1 MRYLRYSIPLM
12 LLAMLAALLFEL
24 GQRPAELDPQDA
36 LEAGIILLP
45 EARPLPPAALAS
57 LDGQVFGPTLFAGKW
72 TLMLFGYT
80 FCPDICPTALSELRT
95 LYSGLPPAARERLR
109 VVMVSVDPHRDSA
122 EHLQRYVSHFHQDF
136 TGLRGELPE
145 VQAAANTLGLS
156 FIPGDTTQPYYTV
169 DHSGHLALIDP
180 EGRQRGFV
188 RGPLRVAALVEH
200 LPALL
205 GQAQ

>member
-12 LLAMLAALLFEL
+12 LLALLAALLL
-24 GQRPAELDPQDA
+24 NLSQRPAGLDPQGA

-45 EARPLPPAALAS
+45 EARELPPAELTS
-57 LDGQVFGPTLFAGKW
+57 LDGQAFGPAFFSGKW

-80 FCPDICPTALSELRT
+80 FCPDICPTALSELRA
-95 LYSGLPPAARERLR
+95 LYTWLPPEARERLR
-109 VVMVSVDPHRDSA
+109 VVMVSVDPQRDSA
-122 EHLQRYVSHFHQDF
+122 EQLQRYVSHFHRDF
-136 TGLRGELPE
+136 IGLRGELE
-145 VQAAANTLGLS
+145 VVQTAANTLGLS

-188 RGPLRVAALVEH
+188 RGPLRVEALVEH

-205 GQAQ
+205 GQDQ